1 MTGVLGKV
9 TGWMSSPSAKL
20 RRAQRLLDEGH
31 RAEAFPLLARVA
43 QTGNAEAE
51 FLVARAYLEGS
62 GVPPNATEAA
72 RWLERAAERGYLQA
86 QSMLAALYM
95 HGINGAPPSAG
106 GGAESG
112 DRLAAVTNVSELA
125 ASRPTTALFAA
136 SNTAEP
142 DFERAA
148 LWARRAAAGG
158 SADGEAILGFILT
171 SGPESLRD
179 LDEAEVLY
187 R

>member
-62 GVPPNATEAA
+62 GVPPNATEAEA
-72 RWLERAAERGYLQA
+72 TSYLA
-86 QSMLAALYM
+86 QLAAPRPVSS
-95 HGINGAPPSAG
+95 GAPVPG
-106 GGAESG
+106 
-112 DRLAAVTNVSELA
+112 
-125 ASRPTTALFAA
+125 
-136 SNTAEP
+136 
-142 DFERAA
+142 
-148 LWARRAAAGG
+148 
-158 SADGEAILGFILT
+158 
-171 SGPESLRD
+171 
-179 LDEAEVLY
+179 Y